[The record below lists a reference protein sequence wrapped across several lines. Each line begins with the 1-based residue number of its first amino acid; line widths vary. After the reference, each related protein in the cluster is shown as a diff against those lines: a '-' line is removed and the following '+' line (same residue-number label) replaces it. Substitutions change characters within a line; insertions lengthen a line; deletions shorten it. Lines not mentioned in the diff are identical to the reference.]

1 MEEPERENIKLPFL
15 QGCKTL
21 CLTKTCTNCN
31 HESLKVTH
39 TILFTLQDTLERTVP
54 FFSTLLIQHVFYEHS
69 AFGFCLYCRLE
80 YSVGMS
86 VLIWCEQPQVPL
98 WQQRAPCGLS
108 MDVFLYNLK
117 QGFST
122 WLPMGRWSIC
132 GSPKSLWASF
142 SLLPSTWAVMYPHEV
157 KVSVEGVSD
166 SLTWGPS
173 ASRIKWGVLF
183 LLAAGRSRKWPNCFP
198 VLHFV
203 AFHQSTES
211 LMAFPLLF
219 LICGTPSKS
228 SLQSLKTL

>member
-39 TILFTLQDTLERTVP
+39 TILFTLQDTLERTVA
-54 FFSTLLIQHVFYEHS
+54 FFFHLTQIQHVFYEHS
-69 AFGFCLYCRLE
+69 ALGFCLYYRLE

-86 VLIWCEQPQVPL
+86 VLLSCEQPQVPV

-108 MDVFLYNLK
+108 IDTSLYNLK

-122 WLPMGRWSIC
+122 CLPMGRWSIC

-142 SLLPSTWAVMYPHEV
+142 SLTPST
-157 KVSVEGVSD
+157 
-166 SLTWGPS
+166 
-173 ASRIKWGVLF
+173 
-183 LLAAGRSRKWPNCFP
+183 
-198 VLHFV
+198 
-203 AFHQSTES
+203 
-211 LMAFPLLF
+211 
-219 LICGTPSKS
+219 
-228 SLQSLKTL
+228 